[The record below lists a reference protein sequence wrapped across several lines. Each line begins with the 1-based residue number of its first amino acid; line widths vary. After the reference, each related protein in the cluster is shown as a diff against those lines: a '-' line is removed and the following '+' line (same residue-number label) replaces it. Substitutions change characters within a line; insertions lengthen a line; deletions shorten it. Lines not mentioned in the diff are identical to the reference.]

1 MINKKLLKNI
11 IVLAYPLI
19 MENLLQVTMGF
30 VDSYFVSRLGTE
42 EIAGVGITNLIMNI
56 YMSFFFAVGVG
67 TTALVSRHLGAEENE
82 SACDSAK
89 QALLL
94 SIILGLTI
102 GVINLVF
109 YKQIL
114 LLLGLD
120 ASLLGKAVP
129 YFLAV
134 AVPSVFLSVSIMLS
148 SSLRGAKDTKSTMKI
163 AVVSNLVNIAL
174 DPILI
179 FGISNIPGMGI
190 IGAGIATSVS
200 RMIGVILLVQKTSSA
215 NSKIRIKYRNTFIFD
230 KTKMKSIVKI
240 GMPVATERLFMRIGQ
255 LIYTSYIIGIG
266 TKVYAAYV
274 VTGTLG
280 AFAFIPGTAIGG
292 AAAALVGTS
301 LGARKKEEAYSYGM
315 GSLLIG
321 SAFMIAISLINC
333 IFAPVIADLFTTDAV
348 VKANIIYILR
358 LTILLEPF
366 SAVTLVITPALQGA
380 GDTKLPM
387 IYTFVGIWVFR
398 VFGCYLLVHRMG
410 HGISAVILTVFLDMF
425 LRSIL
430 LLLRFKKRKWQDIKI
445 Y

>member
-1 MINKKLLKNI
+1 MTNKRLLKNI

-19 MENLLQVTMGF
+19 MENLFQVTMGL

-82 SACDSAK
+82 GASDSAK
-89 QALLL
+89 QAFLL
-94 SIILGLTI
+94 SIILGLVI

-114 LLLGLD
+114 MLLGMN
-120 ASLLGKAVP
+120 ASLLSAASP
-129 YFLAV
+129 YFLVV
-134 AVPSVFLSVSIMLS
+134 AVPSVFLSMSIMIS

-163 AVVSNLVNIAL
+163 SIVSNLVNIIL

-179 FGISNIPGMGI
+179 FGVFSIPGMGI
-190 IGAGIATSVS
+190 MGAGIATSIS
-200 RMIGVILLVQKTSSA
+200 RIIGVILMMRKTSAA
-215 NSKIRIKYRNTFIFD
+215 NSKIRINYRNTFKFD
-230 KTKMKSIVKI
+230 MTIMKNITKI
-240 GMPVATERLFMRIGQ
+240 GMPVAIERLFMRIGQ
-255 LIYTSYIIGIG
+255 LIYSSYIIGIG

-274 VTGTLG
+274 ITGTLD
-280 AFAFIPGTAIGG
+280 AFAYIPGTAIGG

-301 LGARKKEEAYSYGM
+301 LGARNKEEAYKYGT

-321 SAFMIAISLINC
+321 TVFMMIIGLVNC
-333 IFAPVIADLFTTDAV
+333 IFAPAIAKLFTNDAV
-348 VKANIIYILR
+348 VTANIIYILR
-358 LTILLEPF
+358 ITILLEPVA
-366 SAVTLVITPALQGA
+366 AVTLIITPALQGA
-380 GDTKLPM
+380 GDTKRPM
-387 IYTFVGIWVFR
+387 IYTLVGIWVFR
-398 VFGCYLLVHRMG
+398 VLGCYLLVHRLG
-410 HGISAVILTVFLDMF
+410 YGILAVVSTVFLDLF

-430 LLLRFKKRKWQDIKI
+430 LLIRFRKRKWQNIKV